1 MIQDILQK
9 TFLMLSIFVITWVI
23 ITSPP
28 LSFPNEALLQ
38 IEKGISVKKVAQ
50 DLKQKNLIQSELL
63 FINLIILFNLENKIV
78 AGDYLFKEAED
89 TFQIIKR
96 ISTGNYGIEVKRV
109 TIVEGSTVRD
119 MARVF
124 SELFYNI
131 EEGEFF
137 EKAIEY
143 EGYLFPETYF
153 FPESVLTEDIIQKMR
168 STFDQKI
175 AESAILNSEKSIRD
189 IVTMAS
195 IIEKEASATSMQE
208 VSNIL
213 WYRLDINMPLQVD
226 AGFVYERSQHTFDLS
241 LDDLRRDSP
250 YNTYTRRGFTP
261 TPISNPGLDALMA
274 AAFPQE
280 TDYLYFLTGF
290 DGEMYY
296 AKTLTQHDENKERY
310 LRE

>member
-9 TFLMLSIFVITWVI
+9 IFLMLSICVVTWVI

-28 LSFPNEALLQ
+28 LSFPDETLLQ
-38 IEKGISVKKVAQ
+38 IEKGVSVKNVAQ

-63 FINLIILFNLENKIV
+63 FIKLIILFNLENKIV
-78 AGDYLFKEAED
+78 AGDYLFKEKED
-89 TFQIIKR
+89 VFEIIKR
-96 ISTGNYGIEVKRV
+96 ISTGDYGIEVKRV

-119 MARVF
+119 ISRIF
-124 SELFYNI
+124 SESFYNI
-131 EEGEFF
+131 DEEDFF
-137 EKAIEY
+137 EKAIQY

-153 FPESVLTEDIIQKMR
+153 FPESALIEDVIQKMR
-168 STFDQKI
+168 STFDKKI
-175 AESAILNSEKSIRD
+175 ADSTILNSEKSIRD

-208 VSNIL
+208 VSDIL
-213 WYRLDINMPLQVD
+213 WYRLDIGMPLQVD
-226 AGFVYERSQHTFDLS
+226 AGFVYERSQHTFQLS

-250 YNTYTRRGFTP
+250 YNTYTRRGLTP
-261 TPISNPGLDALMA
+261 TPISNPGLDALIA

-280 TDYLYFLTGF
+280 TEYLYFLTGF